1 MPARFPAMSMI
12 TPSGLPI
19 RAMRAIPGARSF
31 DSSASSATGWGIG
44 RSTFQPWTRSYLNG
58 SASRGRASAR
68 PPPRCPSDGRQF
80 LTWLRDTARLAP
92 VDREPSHDDPV
103 METVQRY
110 ERFLIDE
117 RGASPKTVLA
127 YLSTVRDFLGDCFE
141 SRCQDLGSL
150 DCSRING
157 FIRQSCRTQCSAT
170 TRVHVAALRSFA
182 RYLYRSGIVT
192 ADIADGMCRVSTWR
206 LANLPTA
213 LAPDQVE
220 AMLASCNRETAT
232 GRRDYS
238 VLMLLALLGLRA
250 CEVVRLTLDD
260 IDWSNGKITVAG
272 KGGRHDVLPLPHQVG
287 RSAGRVSAGRSTDL
301 CDTTCV
307 CAPLCPC
314 KRVSVIGRGW
324 AYRSQGVRAGIE
336 RSGRGAA
343 HLLRHSLATG
353 MLRNG
358 ASLEEIGQ
366 ILRHR
371 SPDSTRIYAKVDLDA
386 LRPLAP
392 TWPGGAP

>member
-1 MPARFPAMSMI
+1 
-12 TPSGLPI
+12 
-19 RAMRAIPGARSF
+19 
-31 DSSASSATGWGIG
+31 
-44 RSTFQPWTRSYLNG
+44 
-58 SASRGRASAR
+58 
-68 PPPRCPSDGRQF
+68 
-80 LTWLRDTARLAP
+80 
-92 VDREPSHDDPV
+92 
-103 METVQRY
+103 METVERY

-117 RGASPKTVLA
+117 RGASPKTILA

-150 DCSRING
+150 DCSHING

-272 KGGRHDVLPLPHQVG
+272 KGGRHDVCLCGVMPL
-287 RSAGRVSAGRSTDL
+287 
-301 CDTTCV
+301 
-307 CAPLCPC
+307 
-314 KRVSVIGRGW
+314 
-324 AYRSQGVRAGIE
+324 
-336 RSGRGAA
+336 
-343 HLLRHSLATG
+343 
-353 MLRNG
+353 
-358 ASLEEIGQ
+358 
-366 ILRHR
+366 
-371 SPDSTRIYAKVDLDA
+371 
-386 LRPLAP
+386 
-392 TWPGGAP
+392 